1 MAKAEKVTT
10 ETEEKEVTEEEETAV
25 QQKVQEI
32 LESSLTDND
41 KIVALFEL
49 GYSRPILIKEFN
61 FPKATVYKALPV
73 KRDRKDL
80 DKDEG
85 DGNEDFK
92 VSELPAV
99 RKMGH
104 DIEVITPELL
114 LLRQMDGSEQEKW
127 EYRGMMKLRAAMLMV
142 MDLVSIQKTQAE
154 AEAARLK
161 PLLQLLAFSR
171 EEIDAATARAKNSSF
186 EIAQV
191 AAHQALNGYIGEI
204 DRHLPKTS
212 PPAPPKDM
220 DEVML
225 KPISKMVDMMT
236 DMMLAKFN
244 PQLMD
249 KTPGWEYEDQSPK
262 QSPGTPKAEAA
273 PGWEI
278 ENQANQKKEAKNA

>member
-1 MAKAEKVTT
+1 MAEDEEVTT
-10 ETEEKEVTEEEETAV
+10 GTEEAEIAEEEETAV

-32 LESSLTDND
+32 LESNLTDND
-41 KIVALFEL
+41 KIVALFDL
-49 GYSRPILIKEFN
+49 GYSRQKLIKEFN

-80 DKDEG
+80 GKDEG
-85 DGNEDFK
+85 EDNEGSK
-92 VSELPAV
+92 TSELPAV

-191 AAHQALNGYIGEI
+191 AAHQALSGYIGEI
-204 DRHLPKTS
+204 DNHLPKV
-212 PPAPPKDM
+212 PAPAPPKDM
-220 DEVML
+220 EEVML

-244 PQLMD
+244 PQIMD

-262 QSPGTPKAEAA
+262 QSPGGPTTGVA

-278 ENQANQKKEAKNA
+278 ENQASQKKEEKHD